1 VTTALIVI
9 LFICLALILVCIA
22 GAWYEALRGPDHYVN
37 GVKHKGL
44 TWECAKCKR
53 GEA

>member
-1 VTTALIVI
+1 MIVFLIVGFALV
-9 LFICLALILVCIA
+9 LFVAACAFADVT
-22 GAWYEALRGPDHYVN
+22 RGPDHYVN

-53 GEA
+53 GET